1 MPAKKIIKSEVEP
14 VAVEVKASTARPK
27 SASKAKDVEVVAPK
41 VVAPKAAAKV
51 AVPKAVK
58 ALSKKV
64 DVEEEPK
71 KKDEKKEE
79 VKVPKLPVSKD
90 TITADY
96 ESLEKKLEDIIDA
109 IKASGQKNAGIANWK
124 STLKNVRALHLDS
137 NKILKIRRHNK
148 QASNNGGFHKE
159 VPITAELS
167 KFAAANSADVSKV
180 IKKLVDDK
188 ETPYPVEKYTD
199 WKPSDWVVN
208 ENVTRSKVTK
218 FMCDY
223 VRAKALQKKDNKREF
238 VADANLKA
246 LFKLKDNDKDN
257 NGKPI
262 NYCTLQ
268 QMLKQHYPVVVKA

>member
-1 MPAKKIIKSEVEP
+1 MA
-14 VAVEVKASTARPK
+14 
-27 SASKAKDVEVVAPK
+27 
-41 VVAPKAAAKV
+41 
-51 AVPKAVK
+51 
-58 ALSKKV
+58 
-64 DVEEEPK
+64 
-71 KKDEKKEE
+71 
-79 VKVPKLPVSKD
+79 KLPVSKD
-90 TITADY
+90 TITADF
-96 ESLEKKLEDIIDA
+96 ESLEKKLEDIIEA
-109 IKASGQKNAGIANWK
+109 IKASGQKKAGIANWK

-199 WKPSDWVVN
+199 WKAADWVVN